1 MQSKQQTE
9 TQKNEPQSLANMS
22 SQSPNHQ
29 RNQRFWLRLL
39 SIIGF
44 LLVWQVGSQFSD
56 PDTLPAP
63 LVVLHSLWQHLTD
76 GELLESLVA
85 TLRRVLLAF
94 LLAMATGTLVG
105 FWMGRSRS
113 ADSSLDSILIL
124 ALNIPALVTIILCY
138 LWIGLNEVAA
148 VVAVAI
154 NKMPTVVVT
163 VREGARA
170 LDRELFDVARAY
182 RLSRWRTLKFVYLP
196 QMMPYLMAAAR
207 SGLSL
212 IWKIVLVVELLGRSD
227 GVGFQ
232 LGVFFQFFD
241 ITSILAYTISFAS
254 IIMAIE
260 FLLVQP
266 LERKANRWR
275 TDDAD

>member
-1 MQSKQQTE
+1 VSADRQAGRSQRHSK
-9 TQKNEPQSLANMS
+9 AVIAS
-22 SQSPNHQ
+22 SRRRS
-29 RNQRFWLRLL
+29 QRFWLRLL
-39 SIIGF
+39 SVSAF
-44 LLVWQVGSQFSD
+44 LLVWQIGSWFSD

-63 LVVLHSLWQHLTD
+63 WVVLQNLWQHLTE
-76 GELLESLVA
+76 GELLESLAA
-85 TLRRVLLAF
+85 TMRRVVLAF

-113 ADSSLDSILIL
+113 ADTGLDSILIL

-182 RLSRWRTLKFVYLP
+182 RLSRWRTMRFVYLP
-196 QMMPYLMAAAR
+196 QMLPYLMAAAR

-275 TDDAD
+275 DDNAD

>member
-1 MQSKQQTE
+1 VAPEHQSDRLQD
-9 TQKNEPQSLANMS
+9 QSSTAGLV
-22 SQSPNHQ
+22 PIKR
-29 RNQRFWLRLL
+29 RNRRLWLRLF
-39 SIIGF
+39 SIAAF
-44 LLVWQVGSQFSD
+44 LIVWQVGAFYSD

-63 LVVLHSLWQHLTD
+63 LVVLHSLWQHLTE
-76 GELLESLVA
+76 GELVESLIV
-85 TLRRVLLAF
+85 TLRRVIFAF

-163 VREGARA
+163 VREGAKA
-170 LDRELFDVARAY
+170 LDRELLDVAKAY
-182 RLSRWRTLKFVYLP
+182 RLSRWRTLRFVYLP
-196 QMMPYLMAAAR
+196 QMLPYLMAAAR

-241 ITSILAYTISFAS
+241 ITSILAYTISFAT
-254 IIMAIE
+254 IIMTIE

>member
-1 MQSKQQTE
+1 MSAKQLSDQSTQQ
-9 TQKNEPQSLANMS
+9 S
-22 SQSPNHQ
+22 STSDQLTNRRRSH
-29 RNQRFWLRLL
+29 RFWLRFV
-39 SIIGF
+39 SIALF
-44 LLVWQVGSQFSD
+44 LLVWQIGSWFSD

-63 LVVLHSLWQHLTD
+63 LVVLQSLWQHLTE
-76 GELLESLVA
+76 GELLQSLAA
-85 TLRRVLLAF
+85 TLRRVGLAF

-113 ADSSLDSILIL
+113 ADTSLDSILIL

-182 RLSRWRTLKFVYLP
+182 RLSVSYTHLTLP
-196 QMMPYLMAAAR
+196 
-207 SGLSL
+207 
-212 IWKIVLVVELLGRSD
+212 
-227 GVGFQ
+227 
-232 LGVFFQFFD
+232 
-241 ITSILAYTISFAS
+241 TIYS
-254 IIMAIE
+254 
-260 FLLVQP
+260 V
-266 LERKANRWR
+266 
-275 TDDAD
+275 

>member
-1 MQSKQQTE
+1 V
-9 TQKNEPQSLANMS
+9 S
-22 SQSPNHQ
+22 SRELTGKPVPPSVRRGSH
-29 RNQRFWLRLL
+29 RFWLRLF
-39 SIIGF
+39 SITCF
-44 LLVWQVGSQFSD
+44 LVVWQVGSIFSD

-63 LVVLHSLWQHLTD
+63 FLVLQNLWQHLTE
-76 GELLESLVA
+76 GELPESLAV
-85 TLRRVLLAF
+85 TMRRVVLAF

-113 ADSSLDSILIL
+113 ADTGLDSILIL
-124 ALNIPALVTIILCY
+124 ALNVPALVTIILCY

-163 VREGARA
+163 VREGAKA
-170 LDRELFDVARAY
+170 IDRELLDVARAY
-182 RLSRWRTLKFVYLP
+182 RLSRWRTLRYVYLP
-196 QMMPYLMAAAR
+196 QLLPYLMAAAR

>member
-1 MQSKQQTE
+1 MRAQRSTE
-9 TQKNEPQSLANMS
+9 QPHTRASVRVSDKRSY
-22 SQSPNHQ
+22 
-29 RNQRFWLRLL
+29 RRWLRLF
-39 SIIGF
+39 SIASF
-44 LLVWQVGSQFSD
+44 LLVWQVGSWFSD

-63 LVVLHSLWQHLTD
+63 WIVLQNLWQHLIE
-76 GELLESLVA
+76 GELLESLAV
-85 TLRRVLLAF
+85 TMWRVVLAF
-94 LLAMATGTLVG
+94 LLAMATGTLIG

-113 ADSSLDSILIL
+113 ADTGLDAILIL

-170 LDRELFDVARAY
+170 LDRELLDVAKAY
-182 RLSRWRTLKFVYLP
+182 RLPRWRTFRYVYLP
-196 QMMPYLMAAAR
+196 QLLPYLMAAAR

-212 IWKIVLVVELLGRSD
+212 IWKIVLVVELLGRSN

-241 ITSILAYTISFAS
+241 ITSILSYTISFAV

-275 TDDAD
+275 TGDAD

>member
-1 MQSKQQTE
+1 MQPARQSDRLQGQSATENTSPVIRRSKQ
-9 TQKNEPQSLANMS
+9 L
-22 SQSPNHQ
+22 
-29 RNQRFWLRLL
+29 FWLRLI
-39 SIIGF
+39 SISVF
-44 LLVWQVGSQFSD
+44 LLVWQAGSWVSD

-63 LVVLHSLWQHLTD
+63 LVVLQSLWQHLTE
-76 GELLESLVA
+76 GELLESLAV
-85 TLRRVLLAF
+85 TMRRVVLAF
-94 LLAMATGTLVG
+94 LLAMATGTLLG

-113 ADSSLDSILIL
+113 ADSSLDAILIL

-170 LDRELFDVARAY
+170 LDRELLDVAKAY
-182 RLSRWRTLKFVYLP
+182 RLSRWRTLRSVYLP
-196 QMMPYLMAAAR
+196 QMLPYLMAAAR

-241 ITSILAYTISFAS
+241 ITSILAYTISFAA

-266 LERKANRWR
+266 LERNANRWR
-275 TDDAD
+275 TDGAD

>member
-1 MQSKQQTE
+1 MSAKQLPDQSTQQSRTSDQL
-9 TQKNEPQSLANMS
+9 TNKRRS
-22 SQSPNHQ
+22 H
-29 RNQRFWLRLL
+29 RFWLRFV
-39 SIIGF
+39 SIALF
-44 LLVWQVGSQFSD
+44 LLVWQIGSWFSD

-63 LVVLHSLWQHLTD
+63 LVVLQSLWQHLTE
-76 GELLESLVA
+76 GELLESLAA
-85 TLRRVLLAF
+85 TLRRVGLAF

-113 ADSSLDSILIL
+113 ADTSLDSILIL

-182 RLSRWRTLKFVYLP
+182 RLSRWRTMRFVYLP

-266 LERKANRWR
+266 LERRANHWR
-275 TDDAD
+275 DGDAD

>member
-1 MQSKQQTE
+1 MSAKQLSDQSTQQ
-9 TQKNEPQSLANMS
+9 S
-22 SQSPNHQ
+22 STSDQLTNRRRSH
-29 RNQRFWLRLL
+29 RFWLRFV
-39 SIIGF
+39 SIALF
-44 LLVWQVGSQFSD
+44 LLVWQIGSWFSD

-63 LVVLHSLWQHLTD
+63 LVVLQSLWQHLTE
-76 GELLESLVA
+76 GELLESLAA
-85 TLRRVLLAF
+85 TLRRVGLAF

-113 ADSSLDSILIL
+113 ADTSLDSILIL

-182 RLSRWRTLKFVYLP
+182 RLSRWRTMRFVYLP

-260 FLLVQP
+260 FLMVQP
-266 LERKANRWR
+266 LERRANRWR
-275 TDDAD
+275 DGDAD